1 MAVFKRVLCK
11 QRLRQ
16 VPPQFSWIDH
26 RLVRDRHISR
36 CSADALALYLFLVT
50 VADGQGL
57 SYYADATL
65 CRLLP
70 LRQARAGQTPDEP
83 ALDEQTLDRAR
94 RELIDNRLIAW
105 QRPLYQV
112 LALGPPPPAPQALSS
127 QQIQSSPRR
136 PAPPRPQ
143 PGRPAGLQSTG
154 VAPPAPSNVEV
165 GEAGE
170 PHPLARIFRS
180 MALDSAPL
188 DTAPLDVAPPDVA
201 RSRPFDG
208 AQDRQDRPL
217 DSASQ
222 RKTP

>member
-11 QRLRQ
+11 ERLRQ

-57 SYYADATL
+57 SYYADATI

-83 ALDEQTLDRAR
+83 ALDEPTLARAR

-112 LALGPPPPAPQALSS
+112 LALGPPPPSPQARSS

-143 PGRPAGLQSTG
+143 PGRPVDLQSTG
-154 VAPPAPSNVEV
+154 ETQ
-165 GEAGE
+165 E

-188 DTAPLDVAPPDVA
+188 DTAP
-201 RSRPFDG
+201 FDG
-208 AQDRQDRPL
+208 AQGRRGRPFDSAQDVPP

>member
-57 SYYADATL
+57 SYYADATI

-70 LRQARAGQTPDEP
+70 LRQAPDEP

-112 LALGPPPPAPQALSS
+112 LALGPPGLPPPSPQARSS

-143 PGRPAGLQSTG
+143 PGRPVDLQSTG
-154 VAPPAPSNVEV
+154 AAPPAPSNVEV

-180 MALDSAPL
+180 MALDSA
-188 DTAPLDVAPPDVA
+188 
-201 RSRPFDG
+201 R
-208 AQDRQDRPL
+208 DRPL
-217 DSASQ
+217 DSTSQ

>member
-57 SYYADATL
+57 SYYADATI

-70 LRQARAGQTPDEP
+70 LRQARAGQAPDEP

-112 LALGPPPPAPQALSS
+112 LALGPPPPSPQARSS
-127 QQIQSSPRR
+127 QQMQSSPRR

-154 VAPPAPSNVEV
+154 AAPPAPSTGEV

-188 DTAPLDVAPPDVA
+188 DTSPLDVA
-201 RSRPFDG
+201 RSRPFDS
-208 AQDRQDRPL
+208 AQDVQDSPL

>member
-57 SYYADATL
+57 SYYADATI
-65 CRLLP
+65 CRLMP
-70 LRQARAGQTPDEP
+70 LRHAQGEPPLDDQALG
-83 ALDEQTLDRAR
+83 RAR

-112 LALGPPPPAPQALSS
+112 LALGPPGPPPPSPQARSS

-154 VAPPAPSNVEV
+154 AAPPAPSNVEV

-188 DTAPLDVAPPDVA
+188 DAA
-201 RSRPFDG
+201 RG
-208 AQDRQDRPL
+208 RQDRPL

>member
-16 VPPQFSWIDH
+16 VPRSWSWIDH

-57 SYYADATL
+57 SYYADATI

-112 LALGPPPPAPQALSS
+112 LALGPPPPSSQARSS
-127 QQIQSSPRR
+127 QQMQSSPRQ

-154 VAPPAPSNVEV
+154 A
-165 GEAGE
+165 
-170 PHPLARIFRS
+170 AR
-180 MALDSAPL
+180 LPE
-188 DTAPLDVAPPDVA
+188 
-201 RSRPFDG
+201 
-208 AQDRQDRPL
+208 
-217 DSASQ
+217 Q
-222 RKTP
+222 R

>member
-1 MAVFKRVLCK
+1 MAVFKRVLRK

-57 SYYADATL
+57 SYYADATI

-70 LRQARAGQTPDEP
+70 LRQTPDEP
-83 ALDEQTLDRAR
+83 ALDEQTLARAR

-112 LALGPPPPAPQALSS
+112 LALGSPPPSPQARSS

-154 VAPPAPSNVEV
+154 AAPPAPSNVEV

-180 MALDSAPL
+180 MALDSA
-188 DTAPLDVAPPDVA
+188 
-201 RSRPFDG
+201 R
-208 AQDRQDRPL
+208 DRPL
-217 DSASQ
+217 DSTSQ

>member
-1 MAVFKRVLCK
+1 MVREAQRMSVIKRVLCK
-11 QRLRQ
+11 ERLRQ

-57 SYYADATL
+57 SYYGDATI

-70 LRQARAGQTPDEP
+70 LRQARQARAGQTPDEP
-83 ALDEQTLDRAR
+83 TLDEQTLDRAR

-112 LALGPPPPAPQALSS
+112 LALGPPPPSS
-127 QQIQSSPRR
+127 QARSAQQMQSSPRR

-143 PGRPAGLQSTG
+143 PGRPVDLQSTG
-154 VAPPAPSNVEV
+154 AAP
-165 GEAGE
+165 GEAQE
-170 PHPLARIFRS
+170 PHPLAQIFRS
-180 MALDSAPL
+180 MALGSASL
-188 DTAPLDVAPPDVA
+188 DAA
-201 RSRPFDG
+201 RGRPFDA
-208 AQDRQDRPL
+208 AQDRQDKPL

>member
-57 SYYADATL
+57 SYYADATI

-70 LRQARAGQTPDEP
+70 LRQTPDEP
-83 ALDEQTLDRAR
+83 ALDEQTLARAR

-112 LALGPPPPAPQALSS
+112 LALGPPPPSPQARSS
-127 QQIQSSPRR
+127 QQMQSSPRR

-154 VAPPAPSNVEV
+154 AAPLAPSNVEV

-180 MALDSAPL
+180 MALDSAQ
-188 DTAPLDVAPPDVA
+188 
-201 RSRPFDG
+201 DG
-208 AQDRQDRPL
+208 PL
-217 DSASQ
+217 DSVSQ

>member
-26 RLVRDRHISR
+26 RLVRDRHISH

-57 SYYADATL
+57 SYYADATI

-70 LRQARAGQTPDEP
+70 LRQPRAGQTPDEP

-94 RELIDNRLIAW
+94 RELIDTRLIAW

-112 LALGPPPPAPQALSS
+112 LALGPPPPASQARSS

-143 PGRPAGLQSTG
+143 PGRPVDLQSTG
-154 VAPPAPSNVEV
+154 AAPGQAQ
-165 GEAGE
+165 E
-170 PHPLARIFRS
+170 PHPLPQIFRA
-180 MALDSAPL
+180 MALDSPRDNPLAP
-188 DTAPLDVAPPDVA
+188 
-201 RSRPFDG
+201 
-208 AQDRQDRPL
+208 AQDKP
-217 DSASQ
+217 
-222 RKTP
+222 

>member
-11 QRLRQ
+11 QRLRR

-57 SYYADATL
+57 SYYADATI

-83 ALDEQTLDRAR
+83 APEPALDEQTLARAR

-112 LALGPPPPAPQALSS
+112 LALGPPPPSPQAWSS

-143 PGRPAGLQSTG
+143 PGRPAGLQPTR
-154 VAPPAPSNVEV
+154 AAPSNVEV

-180 MALDSAPL
+180 MALDSA
-188 DTAPLDVAPPDVA
+188 
-201 RSRPFDG
+201 R
-208 AQDRQDRPL
+208 DRPL

>member
-57 SYYADATL
+57 SYYADATI

-83 ALDEQTLDRAR
+83 ALDEQTLARAR

-112 LALGPPPPAPQALSS
+112 LALGPPPPSPQARSS

-143 PGRPAGLQSTG
+143 PGRPVDLQSTG
-154 VAPPAPSNVEV
+154 AAPGQAQ
-165 GEAGE
+165 E
-170 PHPLARIFRS
+170 PHPLAQIFRS

-188 DTAPLDVAPPDVA
+188 DAAPLDTA
-201 RSRPFDG
+201 RGRPFDG
-208 AQDRQDRPL
+208 AQDRPPIPSHRGKRHDRL
-217 DSASQ
+217 
-222 RKTP
+222 

>member
-83 ALDEQTLDRAR
+83 ALDEPALDKPTLDEQTLARAR

-112 LALGPPPPAPQALSS
+112 LALGPPRPPPPNPQTPAN

-136 PAPPRPQ
+136 PEPPRPQ

-154 VAPPAPSNVEV
+154 AGLQSTGAAPPAPSNVEV

-180 MALDSAPL
+180 MALDSAR
-188 DTAPLDVAPPDVA
+188 DRAP
-201 RSRPFDG
+201 
-208 AQDRQDRPL
+208 
-217 DSASQ
+217 DSVSQ

>member
-11 QRLRQ
+11 GRLRQ

-36 CSADALALYLFLVT
+36 CSANALALYLFLVT

-57 SYYADATL
+57 SYYADATI

-112 LALGPPPPAPQALSS
+112 LALGPPPPSSQARSS
-127 QQIQSSPRR
+127 QQMQSPPRR

-143 PGRPAGLQSTG
+143 PGRPVDLQSTG
-154 VAPPAPSNVEV
+154 AAPGQAQ
-165 GEAGE
+165 E
-170 PHPLARIFRS
+170 PHPLAQIFRS

-188 DTAPLDVAPPDVA
+188 DVA
-201 RSRPFDG
+201 RGRPFDG
-208 AQDRQDRPL
+208 AQDRQDRPP

>member
-11 QRLRQ
+11 ERMRQ

-70 LRQARAGQTPDEP
+70 LRRARAGQAPDEP
-83 ALDEQTLDRAR
+83 ALEEQTLDRAR

-112 LALGPPPPAPQALSS
+112 LALGPPGPPPPSPQARSS

-136 PAPPRPQ
+136 PEPPRPQ

-154 VAPPAPSNVEV
+154 AGLQSTGAAPPAPSNVEV

-180 MALDSAPL
+180 MALDSAR
-188 DTAPLDVAPPDVA
+188 DRAP
-201 RSRPFDG
+201 
-208 AQDRQDRPL
+208 
-217 DSASQ
+217 DSVSQ

>member
-57 SYYADATL
+57 SYYADATI

-83 ALDEQTLDRAR
+83 ALDEQTLDQAR

-112 LALGPPPPAPQALSS
+112 LALGPPPPASQARSS
-127 QQIQSSPRR
+127 QQMQSSPRR

-143 PGRPAGLQSTG
+143 PGRPVDLQSTG
-154 VAPPAPSNVEV
+154 
-165 GEAGE
+165 EAQE

-188 DTAPLDVAPPDVA
+188 DVA
-201 RSRPFDG
+201 RGRPFDS
-208 AQDRQDRPL
+208 AQDVQDRPL
-217 DSASQ
+217 DSTSH

>member
-1 MAVFKRVLCK
+1 MAVFKRVLCRE
-11 QRLRQ
+11 RLRQ

-36 CSADALALYLFLVT
+36 CSANALALYLFLVT

-57 SYYADATL
+57 SYYADATI

-70 LRQARAGQTPDEP
+70 LDEP
-83 ALDEQTLDRAR
+83 ALGRAR

-112 LALGPPPPAPQALSS
+112 LALGPPPPQALSS
-127 QQIQSSPRR
+127 QQMQSSPRR

-143 PGRPAGLQSTG
+143 PDRPADLQSTG
-154 VAPPAPSNVEV
+154 PAP
-165 GEAGE
+165 GQAQE

-188 DTAPLDVAPPDVA
+188 DAA
-201 RSRPFDG
+201 RGRPFDS
-208 AQDRQDRPL
+208 AQDVQDRPL
-217 DSASQ
+217 DSTSQ

>member
-11 QRLRQ
+11 ERLRQ

-57 SYYADATL
+57 SYYGDTTI

-70 LRQARAGQTPDEP
+70 LRRARAAQTPDEP

-112 LALGPPPPAPQALSS
+112 LALGPLPPSS
-127 QQIQSSPRR
+127 QARSAQQMQSSPRR

-143 PGRPAGLQSTG
+143 PGRPVDLQSTG
-154 VAPPAPSNVEV
+154 AAQ
-165 GEAGE
+165 GQAQE
-170 PHPLARIFRS
+170 PHPLAQIFRS
-180 MALDSAPL
+180 MALDSA
-188 DTAPLDVAPPDVA
+188 
-201 RSRPFDG
+201 R
-208 AQDRQDRPL
+208 DRPL

-222 RKTP
+222 RKRHDRL

>member
-36 CSADALALYLFLVT
+36 CSSNALALYLFLVT

-57 SYYADATL
+57 SYYADKTI

-70 LRQARAGQTPDEP
+70 ALDGGSLSRARA
-83 ALDEQTLDRAR
+83 
-94 RELIDNRLIAW
+94 ELIANQLVAY
-105 QRPLYQV
+105 QPPLYQV
-112 LALGPPPPAPQALSS
+112 LALGPDFGELSRAAPASPSPQMRSS
-127 QQIQSSPRR
+127 KQTQSSPRR

-143 PGRPAGLQSTG
+143 PGGPADLQSTG
-154 VAPPAPSNVEV
+154 PAP
-165 GEAGE
+165 GQAPE

-180 MALDSAPL
+180 MALDSA
-188 DTAPLDVAPPDVA
+188 
-201 RSRPFDG
+201 
-208 AQDRQDRPL
+208 QDRPL
-217 DSASQ
+217 DSTSQ

>member
-1 MAVFKRVLCK
+1 MAVFKRVLRK
-11 QRLRQ
+11 DRLRR

-26 RLVRDRHISR
+26 RLVHDRHISR

-57 SYYADATL
+57 SYYADATI

-112 LALGPPPPAPQALSS
+112 LALGPPPPSS
-127 QQIQSSPRR
+127 QARSLQQMQSSPRR

-154 VAPPAPSNVEV
+154 TAPPAPSNVEV

-180 MALDSAPL
+180 MALDSASLDAAQGRPL
-188 DTAPLDVAPPDVA
+188 GA
-201 RSRPFDG
+201 
-208 AQDRQDRPL
+208 AQDRQDKPA

>member
-36 CSADALALYLFLVT
+36 CSANGLALYLFLVT

-57 SYYADATL
+57 SYYADATI

-70 LRQARAGQTPDEP
+70 LRQPRAGQTPDEP
-83 ALDEQTLDRAR
+83 ALDEQTLARAR

-112 LALGPPPPAPQALSS
+112 LALGPPPSLQARSS
-127 QQIQSSPRR
+127 QQMQSSPRR

-143 PGRPAGLQSTG
+143 PGRPVDLQSTG
-154 VAPPAPSNVEV
+154 AAP
-165 GEAGE
+165 GEAQE
-170 PHPLARIFRS
+170 PHPLAQIFRS
-180 MALDSAPL
+180 MALGSASL
-188 DTAPLDVAPPDVA
+188 DAA
-201 RSRPFDG
+201 RGRPFDA

-217 DSASQ
+217 DSALQ
-222 RKTP
+222 RKPP

>member
-57 SYYADATL
+57 SYYADATI

-70 LRQARAGQTPDEP
+70 LRQARAGQAPEEP

-112 LALGPPPPAPQALSS
+112 LALGPPPPSSQARSS
-127 QQIQSSPRR
+127 QQMQSSPRR

-154 VAPPAPSNVEV
+154 TAPPAPSNVEV
-165 GEAGE
+165 EAGE

-188 DTAPLDVAPPDVA
+188 DVA
-201 RSRPFDG
+201 RG
-208 AQDRQDRPL
+208 RPL
-217 DSASQ
+217 DSTSQ